1 MNFSTALKLNDV
13 DDYITPSLECIKP
26 VKIPTEVGKTKSI
39 SICEDGTYIATNDL
53 GEKYALTKAKIDLND
68 CLACSGCITT
78 AETIL
83 VSQHSV
89 DSFLDLVKESEKYEI
104 VMALSPQSLA
114 SLTASFQNRCDS
126 LPRSLIESFCSEL
139 GSSSDGFGMTEV
151 LNFCW
156 RLLHSRGV
164 TSQPFLNTTWS
175 RDISLSAAAEE
186 FVNVF
191 KSEVDTP
198 ALPVLTGICPG
209 WVCYAEKT
217 HFKLPSKSNDVDES
231 FLLKHISRVR
241 SPQQLLA
248 GVLKSSINRR
258 LYLVFVM
265 PCYDKKLEASRSE
278 FTVIG
283 DDLQKEADLV
293 LGTNEF
299 VSVLEALL
307 KKPAQESMKQ
317 DTAPLSLNQ
326 KLVFGPKILKVL
338 SSNFFLGDSYSYK
351 NYRHAGSG
359 SGGYA
364 FAVLLHAA
372 QTLFNIQLPLNVTDD
387 PRVLTRHL
395 GNHDLQEILLFNSP
409 EDCQTAGVNVP
420 AGRTPYRNCGIE
432 PKPLLVF
439 LIANGFR
446 NIQTVVQQ
454 LKRAYSKAHS
464 SKASLREEIA
474 FDYVEIMACPNGCLN
489 GGAQLNTPLTNVSQA
504 YFSQDEQNLLTS
516 DESKQLLSK
525 IDLSFKPSICYTTY
539 RSIPKIEITNPAALR
554 W

>member
-1 MNFSTALKLNDV
+1 MNFINKCRFFMPIYYLQ
-13 DDYITPSLECIKP
+13 ECIKP

-89 DSFLDLVKESEKYEI
+89 DSFLDLIKESEKYEI

-114 SLTASFQNRCDS
+114 SLTASFRNRCDS
-126 LPRSLIESFCSEL
+126 LPQSLIESFCSEL
-139 GSSSDGFGMTEV
+139 GSLSDGFGMTEV

-164 TSQPFLNTTWS
+164 TSQPFLDTTWS

-307 KKPAQESMKQ
+307 KKPAQESVKQ

-326 KLVFGPKILKVL
+326 KLVFGRKILKVL
-338 SSNFFLGDSYSYK
+338 LNTYIEFYVFLFRSSNLFLGNSYSYK

-364 FAVLLHAA
+364 FAVLWHAA
-372 QTLFNIQLPLNVTDD
+372 QTLFNIRLPLNVTDD
-387 PRVLTRHL
+387 PRVLTRSL
-395 GNHDLQEILLFNSP
+395 GNHDLQVL
-409 EDCQTAGVNVP
+409 
-420 AGRTPYRNCGIE
+420 
-432 PKPLLVF
+432 LLVP
-439 LIANGFR
+439 L
-446 NIQTVVQQ
+446 
-454 LKRAYSKAHS
+454 
-464 SKASLREEIA
+464 
-474 FDYVEIMACPNGCLN
+474 CPFYGNSIFKFCS
-489 GGAQLNTPLTNVSQA
+489 LTN
-504 YFSQDEQNLLTS
+504 
-516 DESKQLLSK
+516 
-525 IDLSFKPSICYTTY
+525 
-539 RSIPKIEITNPAALR
+539 
-554 W
+554 

>member
-1 MNFSTALKLNDV
+1 MNFSTALKLNDI
-13 DDYITPSLECIKP
+13 DDYIAPSLECIKP

-39 SICEDGTYIATNDL
+39 SIGEDGTYVATNDL
-53 GEKYALTKAKIDLND
+53 GEKYTLSKAKIDLND

-89 DSFLDLVKESEKYEI
+89 DSFLDLLKDSTKHEI

-114 SLTASFQNRCDS
+114 SLTTSLQKRSVS
-126 LPRSLIESFCSEL
+126 LPSSLIEYFDSEL
-139 GSSSDGFGMTEV
+139 GNSSDGFGMTEV
-151 LNFCW
+151 RDICW

-164 TSQPFLNTTWS
+164 TSQPLLDTTWS
-175 RDISLSAAAEE
+175 RDISLFVAAEE
-186 FVNVF
+186 YIKVAKGEAN
-191 KSEVDTP
+191 TP
-198 ALPVLTGICPG
+198 ILPIITGICPG

-217 HFKLPSKSNDVDES
+217 HFKLPPTFNDWDES
-231 FLLKHISRVR
+231 FLLKHISLVR
-241 SPQQLLA
+241 SPQQMLA
-248 GVLKSSINRR
+248 GVLKGSVVGRR

-278 FTVIG
+278 FTVFG
-283 DDLQKEADLV
+283 DVLQKEADLV

-307 KKPAQESMKQ
+307 KQPSQQLME
-317 DTAPLSLNQ
+317 DDVTPLFLNSRF
-326 KLVFGPKILKVL
+326 LNPM
-338 SSNFFLGDSYSYK
+338 LGDSGSYTS
-351 NYRHAGSG
+351 YRHAGSG

-364 FAVLLHAA
+364 FAVLWHAA
-372 QTLFNIQLPLNVTDD
+372 QALFDIHLPLNVTDD
-387 PRVLTRHL
+387 PRVLTRNL

-409 EDCQTAGVNVP
+409 EDRQTAFANVP
-420 AGRTPYRNCGIE
+420 VGRTPYRNCGIE

-454 LKRAYSKAHS
+454 LKRAYAKAHS
-464 SKASLREEIA
+464 RRTSLREEVA

-489 GGAQLNTPLTNVSQA
+489 GGAQLQSTLADVSRT
-504 YFSQDEQNLLTS
+504 YFSQNEQDLLNS

-525 IDLSFKPSICYTTY
+525 INPSHRQSICYTTY
-539 RSIPKIEITNPAALR
+539 RSIPKIEITNPATLK

>member
-1 MNFSTALKLNDV
+1 MNFSTALKLNDI
-13 DDYITPSLECIKP
+13 DDYITPSLECVKP

-39 SICEDGTYIATNDL
+39 SIGEDGTYVATNDL
-53 GEKYALTKAKIDLND
+53 GEKYTLSKAKIDLND

-89 DSFLDLVKESEKYEI
+89 DCFLDLVKESEKYEI

-114 SLTASFQNRCDS
+114 SLTASLQKRSDS
-126 LPRSLIESFCSEL
+126 LPASLIEYFYSGL
-139 GSSSDGFGMTEV
+139 GSSSNGFGMTEV
-151 LNFCW
+151 RNICW

-164 TSQPFLNTTWS
+164 TSQPLLDTTWS
-175 RDISLSAAAEE
+175 RDISLFAAAEE
-186 FVNVF
+186 FIKVV
-191 KSEVDTP
+191 KDEADAP
-198 ALPVLTGICPG
+198 ILPVITGICPG

-217 HFKLPSKSNDVDES
+217 HFRLPPKFNDLDES
-231 FLLKHISRVR
+231 FLLRHISRVR

-248 GVLKSSINRR
+248 GILKDSMADRR

-283 DDLQKEADLV
+283 DGSQKEADLV

-299 VSVLEALL
+299 ISVLEALL
-307 KKPAQESMKQ
+307 KQPSQQPMEE
-317 DTAPLSLNQ
+317 DVTSLR
-326 KLVFGPKILKVL
+326 LD
-338 SSNFFLGDSYSYK
+338 SRFLNPFIGDSS
-351 NYRHAGSG
+351 YRHAGSG
-359 SGGYA
+359 SGGYG
-364 FAVLLHAA
+364 FTVLWHAA
-372 QTLFNIQLPLNVTDD
+372 QTLFNIQLPLNVIDD
-387 PRVLTRHL
+387 PRVLARNL

-409 EDCQTAGVNVP
+409 EDRQTAWANVP
-420 AGRTPYRNCGIE
+420 VGRTPYRNCGIE

-454 LKRAYSKAHS
+454 LKRAYAKAHS
-464 SKASLREEIA
+464 RKTSLREEIA

-489 GGAQLNTPLTNVSQA
+489 GGAQLQAALADVSQV
-504 YFSQDEQNLLTS
+504 YFSQDEQNLLS
-516 DESKQLLSK
+516 SNESKQLLSR
-525 IDLSFKPSICYTTY
+525 INPSRRQSTCYTTY
-539 RSIPKIEITNPAALR
+539 RSIPKTEITNPATLK